1 MGSSNKSDDN
11 FFQAPQSNK
20 SHDDTYNPFARNV
33 NYPTD
38 TFIVV
43 IILCLALFIIAIMF
57 FSLLRNKLKRIYSP
71 RLLLMPDKLLPH
83 GKLPSSL
90 FSWISPAFMISDDDI
105 FNHLGLDA
113 LAYLRFLRLLL
124 KAAIFTLPYGIF
136 ILIPLNVHG
145 GMKKAEGLDMISMS
159 NVDRQSGKLWAH
171 FLAVWIYS
179 LTLLYMINEEWKIY
193 VLYRQ
198 TYMTK
203 KLGKEH
209 VLLVQ
214 DIPKEV
220 GE

>member
-1 MGSSNKSDDN
+1 
-11 FFQAPQSNK
+11 
-20 SHDDTYNPFARNV
+20 
-33 NYPTD
+33 
-38 TFIVV
+38 
-43 IILCLALFIIAIMF
+43 
-57 FSLLRNKLKRIYSP
+57 
-71 RLLLMPDKLLPH
+71 
-83 GKLPSSL
+83 
-90 FSWISPAFMISDDDI
+90 MINDDDI

-145 GMKKAEGLDMISMS
+145 GMKKTEGLDMISMS

-220 GE
+220 GD